1 MILTKYF
8 LRSLIDWLFRRRS
21 IGLRLTR
28 IGAGLFVVA
37 LVGLSVGVTI
47 PTKDGPFIF
56 SWDSSGGAAVLTGA
70 VFLVATALVVIGLV
84 LIVRDVRLENRKKVI
99 VIEARGLRDWAG
111 EPLENAISPAVKGR
125 RDAFTV
131 DVRQRIVDGQIVSP
145 DRALER
151 LSGLPDDIARRV
163 SGVDRSDVTFA
174 LGGLAPVP
182 LLFLLGVIVD
192 DEHKTILMDWD
203 RKSQMWRTLDDED
216 DGKRFAITGMS
227 EVCKTDSRAVLA
239 VSASYDV
246 LDADIRL
253 VEPSAPIIR
262 LDLADRSTASHWSE
276 KKQQALGQQFLDTI
290 MGLARDGISEVSLF
304 LAAPASLSIRLGTLY
319 DKRNL
324 PKLLVNQYENADP
337 LKFPWAVVMPV
348 AGRIRPELFQ
358 R

>member
-1 MILTKYF
+1 MTKYF

-37 LVGLSVGVTI
+37 LVGLSVGITV

-56 SWDSSGGAAVLTGA
+56 SWDSSGGAAVLTWA
-70 VFLVATALVVIGLV
+70 VFLIATALVVIGLV
-84 LIVRDVRLENRKKVI
+84 LIARDVRLENRKKVI
-99 VIEARGLRDWAG
+99 VIEARGLREWAG

-131 DVRQRIVDGQIVSP
+131 DVRQGIVDGQIVSP
-145 DRALER
+145 ARALER
-151 LSGLPDDIARRV
+151 LSGLPDDISRRA

-216 DGKRFAITGMS
+216 DGKRFAIAGLS
-227 EVCKTDSRAVLA
+227 GIHKTDSRAVLA

-246 LDADIRL
+246 FDDDIRL

-276 KKQQALGQQFLDTI
+276 EKQQALAQQFLDTT
-290 MGLARDGISEVSLF
+290 MDLGRRGISEISLF
-304 LAAPASLSIRLGTLY
+304 LAAPASLSIRLGTIY

-324 PKLLVNQYENADP
+324 PKLLVNQYENGHP
-337 LKFPWAVVMPV
+337 LKFPWAVNMPV
-348 AGRIRPELFQ
+348 AGRFRPELIQ

>member
-8 LRSLIDWLFRRRS
+8 LRSLSDWLFRRRS

-56 SWDSSGGAAVLTGA
+56 SWDSSGGAAVLTWA
-70 VFLVATALVVIGLV
+70 VFLVATALILIGLV
-84 LIVRDVRLENRKKVI
+84 LIARDVRLENRKKVI

-145 DRALER
+145 DRALES
-151 LSGLPDDIARRV
+151 LSGLPDDIARRL

-203 RKSQMWRTLDDED
+203 RKSQMWRALDDED

-262 LDLADRSTASHWSE
+262 LDLADRSTESHWSE

-337 LKFPWAVVMPV
+337 VKFPWAVVMPV
-348 AGRIRPELFQ
+348 AGRCRPELLQ